1 MLYMLDTNTVSHIIK
16 SNSTVIQHLIDV
28 PMSSLAISAITNAE
42 LFFGLA
48 KRPDAKKLH
57 LAVNEFL
64 LRVQVLPWDS
74 SITKT
79 YGELRYNLESIGKPL
94 APLDL
99 LIASHALSLNA
110 ILVTNDQAFS
120 HVNNLQIQDW
130 TISP

>member
-48 KRPDAKKLH
+48 KRPEAKKLH

-79 YGELRYNLESIGKPL
+79 YGELRCNLESIGKPL
-94 APLDL
+94 APLNL

-110 ILVTNDQAFS
+110 ILVTNDHAFS